1 MKYIVWLD
9 EEITYKIEVEAESE
23 EQALEIALSKDREKY
38 SYSSE
43 LVNTQVEIDKMR
55 KVPHEKQRNKK
66 FNM

>member
-38 SYSSE
+38 GYSSE
-43 LVNTQVEIDKMR
+43 LVNTQVEMKNG
-55 KVPHEKQRNKK
+55 K
-66 FNM
+66 